1 MSSCKA
7 PETNA
12 LAPAAAT
19 GSLPAVHSGGLPAN
33 LAPSQ
38 FLKNANFKIDV
49 AADAY
54 FSGSA
59 NVATSTASVE
69 ANLDKLFN
77 ELRESGEDTQDEL
90 SAESAM
96 SYAMALGV
104 DPEKAG
110 IFALMELL
118 QAPSLGTITRQGFI
132 EGWKTTGAQPTKSG
146 QKDHIQTVIRSMQT
160 DTELFRRVYRYAF
173 VAGKETPEQRAVP
186 LDNALVYWQC
196 FLGADQHQGK
206 PWVTTGGPG
215 AAGGTTD
222 WFALWS
228 DYLKANWTRTVSK
241 DMWNQ
246 TLVFALKTLADP
258 TLGFW
263 TPDGAWPSVI
273 DNFVE
278 WVRAKQ
284 GTSATPVATM
294 EVDS

>member
-1 MSSCKA
+1 MLTVCS
-7 PETNA
+7 
-12 LAPAAAT
+12 
-19 GSLPAVHSGGLPAN
+19 
-33 LAPSQ
+33 
-38 FLKNANFKIDV
+38 
-49 AADAY
+49 
-54 FSGSA
+54 
-59 NVATSTASVE
+59 
-69 ANLDKLFN
+69 
-77 ELRESGEDTQDEL
+77 
-90 SAESAM
+90 
-96 SYAMALGV
+96 
-104 DPEKAG
+104 
-110 IFALMELL
+110 
-118 QAPSLGTITRQGFI
+118 
-132 EGWKTTGAQPTKSG
+132 AQPTKSS
-146 QKDHIQTVIRSMQT
+146 QKDHIQTVIRKMQT

-196 FLGADQHQGK
+196 FFGADQHQGK
-206 PWVTTGGPG
+206 PWVTAGGPG
-215 AAGGTTD
+215 AAEGAGATD

-284 GTSATPVATM
+284 ATSATAASTM
-294 EVDS
+294 EVDA